1 MKPNKQIIAIS
12 APVAISAAVA
22 EGENKGPPSFQVVA
36 YTGGALTLGNFDAP
50 VVVDLDGVSFGKS
63 LIANLDHDRAK
74 RVGHV
79 TGREINDG
87 QLVLSG
93 KVSAATESARE
104 VAESAANGFVWQA
117 SIEAQPDELVE
128 VGAGKTIEVN
138 GQEFTGPL
146 YVARKS
152 TLKGFAFVSHG
163 ADDNTVVSIAASAA
177 SSIKEIVMKPEVKA
191 WLKATLPSVD
201 IEALSEDEVK
211 NLEADYNGRQK
222 PKKPTGKLSLGDGI
236 EARKAETERVD
247 TITDYALQ
255 ACERSPYNID
265 AVRDLAQ
272 RAIDAKWTVEQF
284 RLELMEATIPQSH
297 TVFSPRPDRRINNRV
312 LEAAL
317 CMTGRLGDHEKMF
330 DDQTL
335 QAAHDEFRRGI
346 GLNQLILLC
355 AEANG
360 YNGRH
365 SREVTIEAQRA
376 AFGMLSPTKIQ
387 ATQFSTI
394 NISTI
399 LSNVANKFLR
409 EGWMAVDQTP
419 MNIAAIRPVQ
429 DFKQITTVSLTGDLM
444 FRELSATGEIQHGTV
459 GEEVYRNQADTY
471 ARMLAVTRQDIVN
484 DDVSALTS
492 APRRLGRGGML
503 KLNDI
508 FWRAFLNN
516 GAFFTVPRGNSLAA
530 TALGLAGLA
539 AAEVAFMSQTDP
551 DGKPLGV
558 QPAILLVPTALRA
571 TALTLMTSE
580 KVKGQTDAPDANIWR
595 GRFNVESS
603 PYMHNT
609 AYTGWSATAWYLLA
623 NPNEMPVIE
632 IAALNGNV
640 MPVVETADADFNVL
654 GIQMRGYSDVGVAL
668 QEYRG
673 GVRAIA

>member
-1 MKPNKQIIAIS
+1 M
-12 APVAISAAVA
+12 
-22 EGENKGPPSFQVVA
+22 
-36 YTGGALTLGNFDAP
+36 
-50 VVVDLDGVSFGKS
+50 
-63 LIANLDHDRAK
+63 R
-74 RVGHV
+74 
-79 TGREINDG
+79 
-87 QLVLSG
+87 
-93 KVSAATESARE
+93 
-104 VAESAANGFVWQA
+104 
-117 SIEAQPDELVE
+117 
-128 VGAGKTIEVN
+128 
-138 GQEFTGPL
+138 
-146 YVARKS
+146 
-152 TLKGFAFVSHG
+152 
-163 ADDNTVVSIAASAA
+163 
-177 SSIKEIVMKPEVKA
+177 PEVSK
-191 WLKATLPSVD
+191 WLKAMLPSVD
-201 IEALSEDEVK
+201 IDALSAEEVT
-211 NLEADYNGRQK
+211 NIEADYDGRQK
-222 PKKPTGKLSLGDGI
+222 PRKPASKLNLGDGI
-236 EARKAETERVD
+236 EARKAENDRVD

-255 ACERSPYNID
+255 ACERSPYHID
-265 AVRDLAQ
+265 AIRDMAQ
-272 RAIDAKWTVEQF
+272 NAIDGKWTVERF
-284 RLELMEATIPQSH
+284 RLELLEATMPQSH
-297 TVFSPRPDRRINNRV
+297 TVFSPRPDRRVNNRV

-317 CMTGRLGDHEKMF
+317 CMTGRLGDYEKTF

-444 FRELSATGEIQHGTV
+444 FRKLSATGEIQHGTV
-459 GEEVYRNQADTY
+459 GEEVYTNQADTY

-508 FWRAFLNN
+508 FWTTFLNN
-516 GAFFTVPRGNSLAA
+516 GAFFVAGAPRNNDLGAGVP
-530 TALGLAGLA
+530 LGLAGLA

-580 KVKGQTDAPDANIWR
+580 KVKGQTDAPDANI
-595 GRFNVESS
+595 
-603 PYMHNT
+603 
-609 AYTGWSATAWYLLA
+609 
-623 NPNEMPVIE
+623 
-632 IAALNGNV
+632 
-640 MPVVETADADFNVL
+640 
-654 GIQMRGYSDVGVAL
+654 
-668 QEYRG
+668 
-673 GVRAIA
+673 